1 MYQWITFKS
10 SGICLPNSSFG
21 TKWLNPML
29 KSAMKSMFTS
39 VTGFVEG
46 GVGENGG
53 SVFEGGDQRF
63 DIIGFDPL
71 GNEEGERL
79 KVD

>member
-46 GVGENGG
+46 GVAENGG
-53 SVFEGGDQRF
+53 TVFEGSDQIF
-63 DIIGFDPL
+63 NISSFDPL
-71 GNEEGERL
+71 RNEEGDRPQ
-79 KVD
+79 VD